1 MKKFSN
7 LLYCQ
12 LTGIGLTSGR
22 VFAADEHGSG
32 CLIESH
38 LPAFLGIAAIFF
50 LLLLSNIFTIYIQR
64 KKLSKALRSQSDEFQ
79 KRYKSTSATN
89 ISYELSHVHKKY
101 NELLDTIQDG
111 YLEFALNGNIININN
126 TVANIFNCKRDDLIG
141 QHYSKLL
148 SVTKNT
154 DIENA
159 FKTIFKTGQPT
170 QLKNVGVTGKDN
182 ITRIIE
188 VSASLMTGDN
198 GKPEG
203 FRSIF
208 RDVSELTKAETNQSL
223 LEERLI
229 RSQQVEAIGT
239 LAGGIAHDFNNL
251 LMAIQG
257 NISILLFKMKKD
269 NTLYEK
275 LVNIETCVHSGAELT
290 KQLLGFTPGK
300 NSCITPIN
308 INELAAETVETF
320 KNTKKNIEIIEKF
333 NTDLQVIEADRNQI
347 KQVILNLFINSWQT
361 CSGKKL
367 FIETT
372 TNNLNSKSA
381 DRLGI
386 RKGQY
391 IQITISNSDNNFS
404 TATSAENIA
413 GIKNNIN
420 AGIGIASSSEMIKSY
435 KGLIEFKQLNN
446 DETSYTV
453 YFPTPEK
460 KQVQEFETFFTTKN
474 TGGTVLFVD
483 DEEMIID
490 VGKPM
495 LEELGYNVLVA
506 RGGEEAIKVYEI
518 NKGKIDLVILDMIMP
533 QLDVGKVYE
542 SLRDI
547 DPKVKTILSSGYNL
561 DNQVDMLMQNGCDG
575 FIQKPFNLKR
585 LASEIK
591 EVLN

>member
-1 MKKFSN
+1 MNKLSY

-22 VFAADEHGSG
+22 AFAVDEHSSVYP
-32 CLIESH
+32 IESH
-38 LPAFLGIAAIFF
+38 LPVFLGVAAFFF
-50 LLLLSNIFTIYIQR
+50 LLLLSYIFTLYIQR
-64 KKLSKALRSQSDEFQ
+64 KKLSEALRSQSDEFQ
-79 KRYKSTSATN
+79 RLYKNTSATN
-89 ISYELSHVHKKY
+89 ISYELSHVHRKY

-111 YLEFALNGNIININN
+111 YVEFALNGDIININN
-126 TVANIFNCKRDDLIG
+126 TVANIFNCKRDNLIG
-141 QHYSKLL
+141 QHYSRLL

-188 VSASLMTGDN
+188 VSASLMTGGN
-198 GKPEG
+198 GKAEG

-223 LEERLI
+223 LKERLI

-257 NISILLFKMKKD
+257 NISILLFQMKKD
-269 NTLYEK
+269 NALYEK
-275 LVNIETCVHSGAELT
+275 LINIETCVHSGAELT

-300 NSCITPIN
+300 NSSITPIN

-333 NTDLQVIEADRNQI
+333 NADLRLIEADRNQI

-372 TNNLNSKSA
+372 NNNLNSKSA

-386 RKGQY
+386 RKGLY
-391 IQITISNSDNNFS
+391 VQITISNSDNNFS

-435 KGLIEFKQLNN
+435 KGLIEFKQLNS
-446 DETSYTV
+446 DKTSYTI

-460 KQVQEFETFFTTKN
+460 KQAQGFETVFSTKN

-533 QLDVGKVYE
+533 PLDVGKVYE
-542 SLRDI
+542 ILRDI

-561 DNQVDMLMQNGCDG
+561 DNQVNMLIQNGCDG